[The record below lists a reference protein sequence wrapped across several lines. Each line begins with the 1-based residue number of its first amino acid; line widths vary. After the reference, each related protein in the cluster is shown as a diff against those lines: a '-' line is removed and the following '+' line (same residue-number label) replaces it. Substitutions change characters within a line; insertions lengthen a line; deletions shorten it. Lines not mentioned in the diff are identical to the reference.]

1 MNIRNLALTAALSL
15 TLLGCGER
23 TMSAGGSSGNPK
35 TPPYAMRGA
44 DQSWPGAPGNDIQLA
59 SNLQAKNYYFVF
71 DGSGSMEETSCG
83 DGRQRIETAKNA
95 FIEFIGEVSPNDN
108 IGLFLFDYR
117 GARQALAL
125 GNNQSMQM
133 KQLIERAVPGN
144 KTPLGAAI
152 TVGYQQLQLQAQ
164 KQQGYG
170 EYHLL
175 ILTDGIASDE
185 RAMVHQVDRISALS
199 PINIH
204 TIGFCIGEGHTLNR
218 KGIVN
223 YQSAQNAKEL
233 ISGLRGVLAESES
246 FDVNSFEGS

>member
-15 TLLGCGER
+15 ALIGCGER
-23 TMSAGGSSGNPK
+23 TMSAGGSSGKPK

-59 SNLQAKNYYFVF
+59 NNLQAKNYYFVF
-71 DGSGSMEETSCG
+71 DGSGSVEDQACG
-83 DGRQRIETAKNA
+83 DGRQRIDTAKAA
-95 FIEFIGEVSPNDN
+95 FIEFIDEVSPQDN
-108 IGLFLFDYR
+108 TGLFLFDYR
-117 GARQALAL
+117 GARQELAL
-125 GNNQSMQM
+125 KSDQNDQL
-133 KQLIERAVPGN
+133 KQIIAHATPGN

-170 EYHLL
+170 EYHLV
-175 ILTDGIASDE
+175 ILTDGLASDE
-185 RAMVHQVDRISALS
+185 RTMVQQVDRISALS
-199 PINIH
+199 PINLH

-233 ISGLRGVLAESES
+233 ISGLRRVLAESES

>member
-1 MNIRNLALTAALSL
+1 MNIRNLLLTAAIGVTLSA
-15 TLLGCGER
+15 CGEQ
-23 TMSAGGSSGNPK
+23 SVK
-35 TPPYAMRGA
+35 TNTTQPNTYTPVYAMRGA
-44 DQSWPGAPGNDIQLA
+44 DLSWPGAASNDIQLA

-71 DGSGSMEETSCG
+71 DGSGSMEDQACG
-83 DGRQRIETAKNA
+83 DGRQRIDTAKDA
-95 FIEFIGEVSPNDN
+95 FIEFIDEVSPDDN
-108 IGLFLFDYR
+108 TGLFLFDSR
-117 GARQALAL
+117 GARQELAL
-125 GNNQSMQM
+125 GNNQSEQM
-133 KQLIERAVPGN
+133 KTVIKHASPGY

-152 TVGYQQLQLQAQ
+152 SVGYEQLQIQAQ

-170 EYHLL
+170 EYHLV

-185 RAMVHQVDRISALS
+185 RTMVQQVDRISALS
-199 PINIH
+199 PINLH

-233 ISGLRGVLAESES
+233 VSGLRAVLAESES